1 MAQWV
6 ELEVGGP
13 GRERARGQG
22 EGLQNGAGPEDGS
35 EFVLFYLVHL
45 QCL

>member
-1 MAQWV
+1 MGQWV
-6 ELEVGGP
+6 ELEVV
-13 GRERARGQG
+13 GRERAGGQG